1 MRARSAQPWRL
12 PEPEA
17 LPAKAWRRALAPE
30 GEPAA
35 LSLAPLSREP
45 AWAAEEAAR
54 PLSWRGRAVAAEGAA
69 PARRLRRGPGA
80 QALARGAA
88 EVALVRRSPP
98 GASPVRAHW
107 RQAEQAG
114 SG

>member
-30 GEPAA
+30 GQPAA
-35 LSLAPLSREP
+35 LSLAPLSREQ
-45 AWAAEEAAR
+45 AWAAEEAAL

-80 QALARGAA
+80 QALARGAGGGGVGGRA
-88 EVALVRRSPP
+88 PP
-98 GASPVRAHW
+98 GGAP
-107 RQAEQAG
+107 
-114 SG
+114 